1 MGLYLH
7 APRGVETQR
16 LADLCNWTGYYLKF
30 RGEYTAARPYYER
43 ALAINEKSLGP
54 DHPDTA
60 TSLNNLGGLLRA
72 MGDLAA
78 ARPYYERALAIRE
91 KSLGPDHPD
100 TATSLNNLAW
110 LNYYDG
116 QIEEAVRQMRRVVDI
131 LERIIPNH
139 QNTITARDSLAYMES
154 KLKGN

>member
-1 MGLYLH
+1 MLFRSHPDTAASLNNLGYLLRAMG
-7 APRGVETQR
+7 
-16 LADLCNWTGYYLKF
+16 DL
-30 RGEYTAARPYYER
+30 TAARPYYER

-54 DHPDTA
+54 EHPDTA
-60 TSLNNLGGLLRA
+60 LSLNNLGALLRA
-72 MGDLAA
+72 MGDLAG
-78 ARPYYERALAIRE
+78 ARPYYERALAIWE

-139 QNTITARDSLAYMES
+139 QNTATARDSLAHMES